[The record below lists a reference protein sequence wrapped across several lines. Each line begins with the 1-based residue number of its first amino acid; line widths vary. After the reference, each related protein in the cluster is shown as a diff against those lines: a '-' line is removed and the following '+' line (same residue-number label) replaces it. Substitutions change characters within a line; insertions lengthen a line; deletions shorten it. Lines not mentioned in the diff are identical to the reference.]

1 MSLFLEIV
9 EYQFDEG
16 AREIVHRVPER
27 GSGTFKLGA
36 QLVVRESQ
44 SAVFFRDGRALDAF
58 GPGRHT
64 LTTLNLPILTG
75 LLSIPFGGQTPFKA
89 EVYFVNMREFVDL
102 KWGTAEPVVFR
113 DSELGMVQLRGFGTF
128 SVQVLDPQL
137 FVNKIVGTQGL
148 YELPE
153 IEGFLR
159 SIIVASLN
167 DTLGENL
174 TTILDLAAKYDEL
187 AATVRAL
194 TRDQFASL
202 GLDLKTLFVNAI
214 TPPEAVQKVIDER
227 AAMGAIGAGAMGAY
241 LQFKAAQAI
250 GDAAKGGPSVGGA
263 GGGVADAA
271 GAGLGLGVG
280 AGFGMMIPQIIAQ
293 TLAQGGGSR
302 QVLLC
307 SNCRAEVPADA
318 KFCPKC
324 GVKFGGATTCPKCQ
338 GQVPPGSKFCPN
350 CGEKVGE

>member
-1 MSLFLEIV
+1 MSQFLEII
-9 EYQFDEG
+9 EYQFDG
-16 AREIVHRVPER
+16 SGREIVHRVPER

-36 QLVVRESQ
+36 QLIVRESQ
-44 SAVFFRDGRALDAF
+44 SAVFFRDGRALDVF

-113 DSELGMVQLRGFGTF
+113 DSELGMVQLRGYGTF
-128 SVQVLDPQL
+128 SAQVLDPQL

-148 YELPE
+148 YELSE

-159 SIIVASLN
+159 SIIIASLN

-174 TTILDLAAKYDEL
+174 TSILDLASQYDEL
-187 AATVRAL
+187 AGAVRAL
-194 TRDQFASL
+194 TRDQYAAL
-202 GLDLKTLFVNAI
+202 GLDMKSLFINSI

-227 AAMGAIGAGAMGAY
+227 SAMGAIGAGSMGAY
-241 LQFKAAQAI
+241 MQFKAAQAI
-250 GDAAKGGPSVGGA
+250 GDAAQGGGGA
-263 GGGVADAA
+263 GGGAADTASA
-271 GAGLGLGVG
+271 GMGLGVG

-293 TLAQGGGSR
+293 ALNQGAVTK

-307 SNCRAEVPADA
+307 SNCRAEVPADS

-324 GVKFGGATTCPKCQ
+324 GIKFGGGATCPKCQ
-338 GQVPPGSKFCPN
+338 GAIPPGSRFCPG
-350 CGEKVGE
+350 CGEKVTE